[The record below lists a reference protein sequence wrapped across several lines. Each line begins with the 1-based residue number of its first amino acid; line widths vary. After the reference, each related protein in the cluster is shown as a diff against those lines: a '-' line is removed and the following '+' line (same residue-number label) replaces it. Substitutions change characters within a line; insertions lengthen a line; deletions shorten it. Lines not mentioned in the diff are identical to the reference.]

1 MRAYVIFSQEKYQ
14 ALRMGNAYQVE
25 QAQSNL
31 NPSAVIIIKIQCQQ
45 KFYFYTFLSVSSI
58 VRKSFFTNP

>member
-31 NPSAVIIIKIQCQQ
+31 NPSDVIIIKIHCQQ
-45 KFYFYTFLSVSSI
+45 KFLYISIGKQHHKEKLFRVSV
-58 VRKSFFTNP
+58 